1 MKYLVL
7 SDSHTRRSLLERII
21 SSHSDCDAVI
31 FCGDGASDIEK
42 AKEAHPE
49 IEFICVRGN
58 CDMFSDL
65 PEFYDF
71 ETEGVRV
78 ALLHGHNVGAKYGDG
93 GLIQTA
99 KDGRYSLV
107 IHGHTHS
114 PRADYFE
121 GQTPF
126 YLFNPG
132 AVMNGSFGIAVIK
145 DGQILL
151 SHGRI

>member
-7 SDSHTRRSLLERII
+7 SDSHTRRSALEKII
-21 SSHSDCDAVI
+21 SSHADCDAVI

-49 IEFICVRGN
+49 TEFICVRGN
-58 CDMFSDL
+58 CDILSSS

-78 ALLHGHNVGAKYGDG
+78 ALLHGHTAGAKYGDG
-93 GLIQTA
+93 GLIRTA
-99 KDGRYSLV
+99 KDGGYSLV
-107 IHGHTHS
+107 IHGHTHT
-114 PRADYFE
+114 PRADYFGGE
-121 GQTPF
+121 KPF

-132 AVMNGSFGIAVIK
+132 AVSDGSYGIAVIK